1 MGFQMRRIGLTRLQ
15 RYTGTGMTSRIILA
29 LMVVFTIASCSRV
42 AESRFNPFN
51 WFGRSEKTEV
61 VTTNAYADPRPLVAQ
76 VVSLRVE
83 QVPGGA
89 IIHSA
94 GLPTRQGYYDGVLLP
109 VGPEGAVNG
118 VLSYQF
124 RASAPLN
131 QTRVS
136 TQPSREI
143 IVGRFV
149 SEQTLAGVRE
159 IRVSAAVNA
168 LVVRR

>member
-1 MGFQMRRIGLTRLQ
+1 
-15 RYTGTGMTSRIILA
+15 
-29 LMVVFTIASCSRV
+29 VVITVAGCSRV

-51 WFGRSEKTEV
+51 WFGRSEKAEV
-61 VTTNAYADPRPLVAQ
+61 VTSNPNADPRPLVAQ

-89 IIHSA
+89 IIHST
-94 GLPTRQGYYDGVLLP
+94 GLPPRQGFYDGVLLP
-109 VGPEGAVNG
+109 VGREGAVNG
-118 VLSYQF
+118 VLNYQF
-124 RASAPLN
+124 RASAPLD

-149 SEQTLAGVRE
+149 SEQTLDGVRE
-159 IRVSAAVNA
+159 IRVSAATNA